1 MTTGRANFAFWRG
14 LYERKIRVWQMSD
27 GPWPVRGFHSA
38 ATDAIEL
45 RGGSF
50 MDPSELEEEDAAR
63 HGEDAVMGEVRL
75 VTSFPSAVTAGE
87 SNSFFQLYVIADI
100 KNYEF
105 QYVFYIVGGAHTPVR
120 TINLRSALDRRELAE
135 SASQLNL
142 CLMRWRMLPELQQE
156 LLRDTRVLLIGA
168 GTLGCHVA
176 RDLLAWGFRTITFV
190 DNGRVSYSNPARQP
204 LFDFSDAE
212 AAVWKADAAA
222 AALRRIHPT
231 VNTAAHVI
239 DIPSPGHLAE
249 PAIAAAAITEL
260 NGLIADH
267 DIVFLLTDTRE
278 SRWLPTLLA
287 RAQDRPV
294 ITAALGFDTW
304 LVMRHGSVSGSDQP
318 IPLGCYYCTDC
329 VAPRNSTTGRSL
341 DQQCTVT
348 RPGVA
353 PIAAAL
359 AVELLVATLHHPVG
373 FAAPADAAAPVT
385 EPTTSPLGLVPH
397 QIRGFLS
404 HIQPMIGAVTANP
417 VCPACSD
424 AVVTA
429 MREGGIDFLLHAIRD
444 SAFLENVSGLTAA
457 KEALIEHLDDS
468 SF

>member
-14 LYERKIRVWQMSD
+14 LYERKLRVWQMSD
-27 GPWPVRGFHSA
+27 GPWAIRGFHSA
-38 ATDAIEL
+38 VTDTIEV

-50 MDPSELEEEDAAR
+50 ADPSELEEEDAVR
-63 HGEDAVMGEVRL
+63 HGEDVVMGELRL
-75 VTSFPSAVTAGE
+75 VSSFPSEPSSE
-87 SNSFFQLYVIADI
+87 SNSSFQLYVVADI

-105 QYVFYIVGGAHTPVR
+105 QYVFHTGTAALPR
-120 TINLRSALDRRELAE
+120 SINLRSALDRRELAE
-135 SASQLNL
+135 SAAQLNI

-190 DNGRVSYSNPARQP
+190 DNGRVSYSNPVRQP
-204 LFDFSDAE
+204 LFDFADAE
-212 AAVWKADAAA
+212 AAAWKADAATC
-222 AALRRIHPT
+222 ALRRIHPT

-239 DIPSPGHLAE
+239 DIPSPGHLVD
-249 PAIAAAAITEL
+249 AAAAAAAVTEL
-260 NGLIADH
+260 NGLISDH
-267 DIVFLLTDTRE
+267 DVVFLLTDTRE

-287 RAQDRPV
+287 RAQGRPV

-304 LVMRHGSVSGSDQP
+304 LVMRHGSGSGLDP
-318 IPLGCYYCTDC
+318 APLGCYYCTDC

-359 AVELLVATLHHPVG
+359 AVELLVATLHHPAG
-373 FAAPADAAAPVT
+373 FAAPPDAAAPVT
-385 EPTTSPLGLVPH
+385 ESTTSPLGLVPH

-404 HIQPMIGAVTANP
+404 HIQPMIGAVAANP

-457 KEALIEHLDDS
+457 KEALAEHLDDS